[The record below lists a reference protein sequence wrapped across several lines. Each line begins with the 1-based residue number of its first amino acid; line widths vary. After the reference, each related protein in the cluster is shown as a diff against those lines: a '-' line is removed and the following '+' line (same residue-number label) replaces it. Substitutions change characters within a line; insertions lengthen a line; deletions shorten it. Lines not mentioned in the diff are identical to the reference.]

1 MHHLRWVMLRSTQ
14 LTEPRMPDTLRNIP
28 AAPIPLHKGRLGRGL
43 ASLIAE
49 PQPQGDA
56 RLPEHGEQR
65 LMPITELHPS
75 GLNPRKDFAEAEL
88 AELADSIRAKGLVQ
102 PIICRP
108 DRQRGGFEIV
118 AGERRWRAAQRAAVH
133 NVPVIVRDLNDLE
146 TLEFALIENVQRADL
161 NPIEE
166 AAGYNELIERH
177 AYTQERLSEV
187 VGKSRSHVSNTLRL
201 LKLPGDVQALVREG
215 KLSAGAARAIIGQK
229 HVDVLA
235 EEIVSRGLNVREVE
249 ALVNDMQQ
257 SPRHGEGGGAASLK
271 GLGSGGGSSSSSH
284 HPPQK
289 DPDTAAF
296 EKDLSDALGLKVE
309 VRRGAGETGYLTI
322 QYGNYEQLDHIRNR
336 LVGR

>member
-1 MHHLRWVMLRSTQ
+1 MS
-14 LTEPRMPDTLRNIP
+14 DTLRNIP
-28 AAPIPLHKGRLGRGL
+28 AAPIPLNKGRLGRGL
-43 ASLIAE
+43 ASLIGE
-49 PQPQGDA
+49 PQPQADA
-56 RLPEHGEQR
+56 HLPPHGEQR
-65 LMPITELHPS
+65 LLPIAELHPS
-75 GLNPRKDFAEAEL
+75 GLNPRKDFDEAEL
-88 AELADSIRAKGLVQ
+88 SELADSIRAKGLVQ
-102 PIICRP
+102 PIVCRP

-118 AGERRWRAAQRAAVH
+118 AGERRWRAAQRAYLH
-133 NVPVIVRDLNDLE
+133 NVPAIVRDLSDQE

-166 AAGYNELIERH
+166 ALGYTELIDKH
-177 AYTQERLSEV
+177 AYTHERLSEV
-187 VGKSRSHVSNTLRL
+187 VGKSRSHVGNTLRL

-249 ALVNDMQQ
+249 ALVNDMQHGQ
-257 SPRHGEGGGAASLK
+257 RPGEGGGVSLG
-271 GLGSGGGSSSSSH
+271 GLGSGGGSSSRQ
-284 HPPQK
+284 PQPK

-296 EKDLSDALGLKVE
+296 EKDLSDALGLNVE
-309 VRRGAGETGYLTI
+309 IRRGAGETGYLTI

>member
-1 MHHLRWVMLRSTQ
+1 MS
-14 LTEPRMPDTLRNIP
+14 DTLRNIP
-28 AAPIPLHKGRLGRGL
+28 ATPIPLHKGRLGRGL
-43 ASLIAE
+43 ASLIGE
-49 PQPQGDA
+49 PQPQADA

-65 LMPITELHPS
+65 LMPIAELHPS
-75 GLNPRKDFAEAEL
+75 GLNPRKDFVEAEL

-118 AGERRWRAAQRAAVH
+118 AGERRWRAAQRAAMH

-166 AAGYNELIERH
+166 ATGYNDLIEKH

-187 VGKSRSHVSNTLRL
+187 VGKSRSHVGNTLRL

-229 HVDVLA
+229 QVDVLA
-235 EEIVSRGLNVREVE
+235 EEIVARGLNVREVE

-257 SPRHGEGGGAASLK
+257 NPKPGEGGSVVSLRGMGA
-271 GLGSGGGSSSSSH
+271 GGGSGSAQPRQ
-284 HPPQK
+284 PPLK
-289 DPDTAAF
+289 DADTTAF
-296 EKDLSDALGLKVE
+296 ERDLTDALGLKVE
-309 VRRGAGETGYLTI
+309 VRRGPGETGYLTI

>member
-1 MHHLRWVMLRSTQ
+1 MS
-14 LTEPRMPDTLRNIP
+14 DTLRNIP

-43 ASLIAE
+43 ASLIGE
-49 PQPQGDA
+49 PQPREHA
-56 RLPEHGEQR
+56 RLPEQGEQR
-65 LMPITELHPS
+65 LVPIAELHPS
-75 GLNPRKDFAEAEL
+75 GLNPRKSFGETEL

-102 PIICRP
+102 PILCRP
-108 DRQRGGFEIV
+108 DRQRGGYEIV
-118 AGERRWRAAQRAAVH
+118 AGERRWRAAQRAYLH
-133 NVPVIVRDLNDLE
+133 TVPVIVRDLSDQE
-146 TLEFALIENVQRADL
+146 TLELAIIENVQRADL

-166 AAGYNELIERH
+166 AFGYSELIEKH
-177 AYTQERLSEV
+177 AYTQEQLSEV

-235 EEIVSRGLNVREVE
+235 EQIVERGLNVREVE

-257 SPRHGEGGGAASLK
+257 SQRPVQDGGAASLT
-271 GLGSGGGSSSSSH
+271 GLGSGSGS
-284 HPPQK
+284 PPRQPLEK

-296 EKDLSDALGLKVE
+296 EKDLTDALGLRVE
-309 VRRGAGETGYLTI
+309 VRRGPGETGYLTI

>member
-1 MHHLRWVMLRSTQ
+1 MS
-14 LTEPRMPDTLRNIP
+14 DTLRHIP

-43 ASLIAE
+43 ASLIGE
-49 PQPQGDA
+49 PQPQPDA
-56 RLPEHGEQR
+56 RLPVHGEQR
-65 LMPITELHPS
+65 LLSIADVHPS
-75 GLNPRKDFAEAEL
+75 GLNPRKDFDDAEL
-88 AELADSIRAKGLVQ
+88 SELADSIRAKGLVQ

-108 DRQRGGFEIV
+108 DKQRGGYEIV
-118 AGERRWRAAQRAAVH
+118 AGERRWRAAQRACLH
-133 NVPVIVRDLNDLE
+133 NVPAIVRDLSDQE

-166 AAGYNELIERH
+166 ALGYTELIEKH
-177 AYTQERLSEV
+177 AYTHEHLSEV
-187 VGKSRSHVSNTLRL
+187 VGKSRSHVGNTLRL
-201 LKLPGDVQALVREG
+201 LKLPGDVQVLVREG

-235 EEIVSRGLNVREVE
+235 GEIVSRGLNVREVE

-257 SPRHGEGGGAASLK
+257 VPRAGERGGVASLK

>member
-1 MHHLRWVMLRSTQ
+1 MS
-14 LTEPRMPDTLRNIP
+14 DTLRNVP
-28 AAPIPLHKGRLGRGL
+28 SAPIPLHKGRLGRGL
-43 ASLIAE
+43 ASLIGE
-49 PQPQGDA
+49 PQPQADG
-56 RLPEHGEQR
+56 RLPAHGEQR
-65 LMPITELHPS
+65 LVPLVDLRPS
-75 GLNPRKDFAEAEL
+75 GLNPRKDFADAEL
-88 AELADSIRAKGLVQ
+88 SELADSIRAKGLVQ
-102 PIICRP
+102 PIVCRP
-108 DRQRGGFEIV
+108 DKQRGGFEIV
-118 AGERRWRAAQRAAVH
+118 AGERRWRAAQRACLH
-133 NVPVIVRDLNDLE
+133 NVPAIVRDLSDQE
-146 TLEFALIENVQRADL
+146 VLEFALIENVQRADL

-166 AAGYNELIERH
+166 ALGYTELLEKH

-215 KLSAGAARAIIGQK
+215 RLSAGAARAIIGQK

-249 ALVNDMQQ
+249 ALVSDMQQ
-257 SPRHGEGGGAASLK
+257 APRAGEAGRAAN
-271 GLGSGGGSSSSSH
+271 LGNVGPSESGSSSRPGQH
-284 HPPQK
+284 K

-296 EKDLSDALGLKVE
+296 EKDLSDALGLRVE